1 MVSSAQGVSAMH
13 ATHSSSTHGPGD
25 PAAEPSDAML
35 LCIQDCLDCHR
46 ACLQTLVYCTRQG
59 GPHADPHHLRLMMD
73 CAQVCQTS
81 ADFMLR
87 HSPLHAHTCRACAE
101 VCQACADDCD
111 RMASDPRMKACA
123 DTCRHCAESCR
134 QMAGQMTGGHPGQ
147 GPAAVLSRHKTE

>member
-1 MVSSAQGVSAMH
+1 MVSAAQGAQ
-13 ATHSSSTHGPGD
+13 GPHTSGGLLARGSPD
-25 PAAEPSDAML
+25 AAEPGDAML

-46 ACLQTLVYCTRQG
+46 ACVQTLAYCTRQG
-59 GPHADPHHLRLMMD
+59 GPHADPDHLRLMMD

-87 HSPLHAHTCRACAE
+87 HSPLHVHTCRACAE

-111 RMASDPRMKACA
+111 RMASDLRMKACA

-134 QMAGQMTGGHPGQ
+134 QMAGGATGHGS
-147 GPAAVLSRHKTE
+147 AVTSRHKTE

>member
-1 MVSSAQGVSAMH
+1 MVSSAQGVSTRQ
-13 ATHSSSTHGPGD
+13 ATQSSLAQGPGD
-25 PAAEPSDAML
+25 PSAELNDALL

-59 GPHADPHHLRLMMD
+59 GPQADPNHLRLMMD

-87 HSPLHAHTCRACAE
+87 HSPLHVHTCRACAE

-134 QMAGQMTGGHPGQ
+134 QMAGQMTGGHSGQ
-147 GPAAVLSRHKTE
+147 GPAAVMSRHKTE

>member
-1 MVSSAQGVSAMH
+1 MVSTAQGM
-13 ATHSSSTHGPGD
+13 PGTR
-25 PAAEPSDAML
+25 PTAAAEPSDAML

-46 ACLQTLVYCTRQG
+46 ACVQTLVYCSRQG
-59 GPHADPHHLRLMMD
+59 GAHANPDHLRLMMD

-87 HSPLHAHTCRACAE
+87 HSPLHVHTCRACAE

-111 RMASDPRMKACA
+111 RMASDLRMKACA

-134 QMAGQMTGGHPGQ
+134 QMAGMAGQMTGGHAGH
-147 GPAAVLSRHKTE
+147 GPAAVTSRHKTE